1 MEKQICTYCV
11 MDNEGDSSIVFDEE
25 GQCNYCKDALRRL
38 PKEYF
43 PNQEGKRRL
52 NALMEEIKTNTKND
66 PYNCMVG
73 VSGGLDSSYLLYL
86 GYQYNLK
93 MLAVHIDDGLDS
105 EIATDNIKKLCEKTG
120 SRLIT
125 ICPKED
131 EYADLI
137 LAFLKAGVSNLAM
150 PQDNILFRA
159 LDDVAKENNIKYS
172 LSGVNFAMESILA
185 RFEEGNA
192 CDKKHILKI
201 HEQFGEKEI
210 IELQFQS
217 LWRRYVGNKY
227 FSKVDI
233 VKPLNYIDYNFKTV
247 LEKLH
252 EFCDYVYYDG
262 KHYESILTRFLQ
274 CYYLPVKYGI
284 DKRKSHFSSLIV
296 SGQMTRKEA
305 IEQLKSNPYIDTGLY
320 EQDKRRLAEF
330 LHITE
335 DEFIFLCNQ
344 PPKKHA
350 EYKMSFLNRLA
361 PIARKFRKFLQ

>member
-1 MEKQICTYCV
+1 MCIRDRGKGTRLYPITKAVSKQLLPI
-11 MDNEGDSSIVFDEE
+11 FDKPLIYYPLSVLLLT
-25 GQCNYCKDALRRL
+25 GIR
-38 PKEYF
+38 
-43 PNQEGKRRL
+43 
-52 NALMEEIKTNTKND
+52 EI
-66 PYNCMVG
+66 P
-73 VSGGLDSSYLLYL
+73 VSYT
-86 GYQYNLK
+86 
-93 MLAVHIDDGLDS
+93 HLDS

-284 DKRKSHFSSLIV
+284 CLLYTSQKNSTYLVFVKLEIYGRKH
-296 SGQMTRKEA
+296 
-305 IEQLKSNPYIDTGLY
+305 LY
-320 EQDKRRLAEF
+320 SMDG
-330 LHITE
+330 
-335 DEFIFLCNQ
+335 
-344 PPKKHA
+344 
-350 EYKMSFLNRLA
+350 
-361 PIARKFRKFLQ
+361 